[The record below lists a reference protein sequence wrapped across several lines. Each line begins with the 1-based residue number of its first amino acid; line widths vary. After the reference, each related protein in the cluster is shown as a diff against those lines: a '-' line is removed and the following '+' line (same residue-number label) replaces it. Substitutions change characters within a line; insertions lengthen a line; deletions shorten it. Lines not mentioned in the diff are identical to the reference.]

1 MFSISLRKNPQRRK
15 EKQVVFFDH
24 QNEILFA
31 HAIITSTTCGS
42 SAFLSNF
49 RPISMHIFLGLFSKY
64 NLHKHN
70 QKYVT

>member
-31 HAIITSTTCGS
+31 HAIIT
-42 SAFLSNF
+42 
-49 RPISMHIFLGLFSKY
+49 
-64 NLHKHN
+64 
-70 QKYVT
+70 